1 MDIVEILERTPIFSE
16 LTKRDLNALAQTAR
30 LRKYAPGEV
39 IIEEGGSA
47 VGCFIVASG
56 EVEVVKGLDSPDQPE
71 VLATLGPG
79 DFFGEMAIIDDSPRS
94 ATVRAIKDT
103 ECIAITRWD
112 FMAEVRTRPDI
123 AIQMLPV
130 LVKRI
135 RAAEGGSQEERHTLR
150 ERKELA
156 MYPN

>member
-1 MDIVEILERTPIFSE
+1 MEIVEMLERTPIFSE
-16 LTKRDLNALAQTAR
+16 LTQRDLSALAQTAR
-30 LRKYAPGEV
+30 RRRYASGEV
-39 IIEEGGSA
+39 IIKEGGSA

-56 EVEVVKGLDSPDQPE
+56 EVEVVKGLDSPDQKE

-79 DFFGEMAIIDDSPRS
+79 DFFGEMAIIDDAPRS

-112 FMAEVRTRPDI
+112 FMAEVRNRPDI

-135 RAAEGGSQEERHTLR
+135 RAAEGGSQEERYTLR
-150 ERKELA
+150 GRGERA
-156 MYPN
+156 YRT

>member
-1 MDIVEILERTPIFSE
+1 MDIVDMLERTPIFSE

-30 LRKYAPGEV
+30 QRRYAPGEV
-39 IIEEGGSA
+39 IVKEGGDA

-56 EVEVVKGLDSPDQPE
+56 EVEVVKGLDSPDQKE

-79 DFFGEMAIIDDSPRS
+79 DFFGEMAIIDDAPRS
-94 ATVRAIKDT
+94 ATVKAIKET

-112 FMAEVRTRPDI
+112 FMAEVQTSPDI

-135 RAAEGGSQEERHTLR
+135 RAAEGGSQEARYSLR
-150 ERKELA
+150 GRKERA
-156 MYPN
+156 MYQT

>member
-1 MDIVEILERTPIFSE
+1 MDIVEMLERTPIFSE

-30 LRKYAPGEV
+30 RRRYAAGEV
-39 IIEEGGSA
+39 IIKEGRDA
-47 VGCFIVASG
+47 IGCFIVASG
-56 EVEVVKGLDSPDQPE
+56 EVEVVKGLDSPDQE
-71 VLATLGPG
+71 VLATLSPG
-79 DFFGEMAIIDDSPRS
+79 DFFGEMAIIDDGPRS

-112 FMAEVRTRPDI
+112 FMAEVRTHPDI

-135 RAAEGGSQEERHTLR
+135 RAAEGESQEERHGLR

>member
-1 MDIVEILERTPIFSE
+1 MDIVGMLERTPVFSQ
-16 LTKRDLNALAQTAR
+16 LTKRDLTALAQTAR
-30 LRKYAPGEV
+30 QRRYAAGDV
-39 IIEEGGSA
+39 IVKEGSDA
-47 VGCFIVASG
+47 IGCFIVASG
-56 EVEVVKGLDSPDQPE
+56 EVEVVKGLDSPDQE

-79 DFFGEMAIIDDSPRS
+79 DFFGEMAIIDDAPRS
-94 ATVRAIKDT
+94 ATVRAIKET

-135 RAAEGGSQEERHTLR
+135 RAAEGGSQEEHHSLR
-150 ERKELA
+150 DRKELA

>member
-1 MDIVEILERTPIFSE
+1 MDIVELLETTPIFSE
-16 LTKRDLNALAQTAR
+16 LTQRDLKGLAQTAR
-30 LRKYAPGEV
+30 RRNYASGE
-39 IIEEGGSA
+39 IIVREGGSA
-47 VGCFIVASG
+47 VGCYIVASG
-56 EVEVVKGLDSPDQPE
+56 EVEVVKGLGSLDQEE

-79 DFFGEMAIIDDSPRS
+79 DFFGEMAIIDDAPRS
-94 ATVRAIKDT
+94 ATVRAVKDT

-135 RAAEGGSQEERHTLR
+135 RAAEGGSQEARYSLR
-150 ERKELA
+150 GRKERA
-156 MYPN
+156 MYQT

>member
-1 MDIVEILERTPIFSE
+1 MDIVEMLERTPVFSE

-30 LRKYAPGEV
+30 QRRYAAGEV
-39 IIEEGGSA
+39 IIKEGDDA
-47 VGCFIVASG
+47 IGCFIVASG
-56 EVEVVKGLDSPDQPE
+56 EVEVVKGLDSSDQK
-71 VLATLGPG
+71 VLAILGPG
-79 DFFGEMAIIDDSPRS
+79 DFFGEMAIIDDAPRS

-135 RAAEGGSQEERHTLR
+135 RAGEGGSQEELYTLR
-150 ERKELA
+150 GRQERA
-156 MYPN
+156 MYQS

>member
-1 MDIVEILERTPIFSE
+1 MDIVGMLERTPIFSQ

-30 LRKYAPGEV
+30 QRKYATGEV
-39 IIEEGGSA
+39 IVKEGGDA

-56 EVEVVKGLDSPDQPE
+56 EVEVVKGLDSPDQKE

-94 ATVRAIKDT
+94 ATVRAINDT

-123 AIQMLPV
+123 AIQMLPI

-135 RAAEGGSQEERHTLR
+135 RAAEGGSQKESHGLR
-150 ERKELA
+150 ERRERA
-156 MYPN
+156 YQT

>member
-1 MDIVEILERTPIFSE
+1 MDIVEMLERTPIFSE
-16 LTKRDLNALAQTAR
+16 LTQRDLKGLAQTAR
-30 LRKYAPGEV
+30 LRNYAAGEV
-39 IIEEGGSA
+39 IVKEGGSA

-56 EVEVVKGLDSPDQPE
+56 EVEVVKGLDSPDQE
-71 VLATLGPG
+71 ALATLGPG

-94 ATVRAIKDT
+94 ATVRAMKDT

-135 RAAEGGSQEERHTLR
+135 RAAEGGSQEERHSLR
-150 ERKELA
+150 GRQERA
-156 MYPN
+156 YQT

>member
-1 MDIVEILERTPIFSE
+1 MDIVGMLERTPIFSE
-16 LTKRDLNALAQTAR
+16 LTQRDLKGLALTAR
-30 LRKYAPGEV
+30 RRKYAPGEV
-39 IIEEGGSA
+39 IIKEGGSA

-56 EVEVVKGLDSPDQPE
+56 EVEVIKDLDSPDRKE

-135 RAAEGGSQEERHTLR
+135 RALEGGSQEERHTLR
-150 ERKELA
+150 GRGERA
-156 MYPN
+156 YRT

>member
-1 MDIVEILERTPIFSE
+1 MDIVEMLERTPVFSE

-30 LRKYAPGEV
+30 QRRYAAGEV
-39 IIEEGGSA
+39 IIKEGSDA
-47 VGCFIVASG
+47 IGCFLLASG
-56 EVEVVKGLDSPDQPE
+56 EVEVVKGLDSPNQE

-94 ATVRAIKDT
+94 ATVRAITDT

-150 ERKELA
+150 GRKERA
-156 MYPN
+156 MYQT

>member
-1 MDIVEILERTPIFSE
+1 MDIVELLEKTPIFSE
-16 LTKRDLNALAQTAR
+16 LTQRDLKGLAQTAR
-30 LRKYAPGEV
+30 RRKYAPGE
-39 IIEEGGSA
+39 IIVKEGGNA

-56 EVEVVKGLDSPDQPE
+56 EVEVVKGLDAPDQQE

-123 AIQMLPV
+123 AIQMLPI

-135 RAAEGGSQEERHTLR
+135 RAAEGGTEEERQTLR
-150 ERKELA
+150 GRRERA
-156 MYPN
+156 YQT

>member
-1 MDIVEILERTPIFSE
+1 MDIVGMLERTPIFAQ

-30 LRKYAPGEV
+30 QRKFAAGEV
-39 IIEEGGSA
+39 IVKEGSNA
-47 VGCFIVASG
+47 IGCFIVASG
-56 EVEVVKGLDSPDQPE
+56 EVEVVKGLDSPDQE

-79 DFFGEMAIIDDSPRS
+79 DFFGEMAIIDDGPRS

-123 AIQMLPV
+123 AIQMLPI

-135 RAAEGGSQEERHTLR
+135 RAAEGGSEEERQTLR
-150 ERKELA
+150 GRRERA
-156 MYPN
+156 YQT

>member
-1 MDIVEILERTPIFSE
+1 MDIVDMLERTPIFSE

-30 LRKYAPGEV
+30 HRKYAAGEV
-39 IIEEGGSA
+39 IIKEGGDA

-56 EVEVVKGLDSPDQPE
+56 EVEVVKGLDSPDQKE

-79 DFFGEMAIIDDSPRS
+79 DFFGEMAIIDDAPRS
-94 ATVRAIKDT
+94 ATVRAIKET

-123 AIQMLPV
+123 AIHMLPV
-130 LVKRI
+130 LVKRV
-135 RAAEGGSQEERHTLR
+135 RAAEGESWEGRRGLR

>member
-1 MDIVEILERTPIFSE
+1 MDIVEMLERTPIFSE
-16 LTKRDLNALAQTAR
+16 LTKRDLNGLAQTAR
-30 LRKYAPGEV
+30 HRRYAAGEV
-39 IIEEGGSA
+39 IIKEGGSA

-56 EVEVVKGLDSPDQPE
+56 EVEVVKGLDSPDQTE

-94 ATVRAIKDT
+94 ATVRAITDT

-123 AIQMLPV
+123 AIQMLPA

-135 RAAEGGSQEERHTLR
+135 RAAEGGSQEEHHSLR
-150 ERKELA
+150 GRGERA
-156 MYPN
+156 YRT